1 MAEPREEG
9 HAVGWQRED
18 DFFLLAYEVGR
29 DGKGKSGPKVGTG
42 AGTCGV
48 SEKNITFFGI
58 NTPRIAIFMV
68 GLPFWSSC
76 NLTGGFG
83 VRGKA
88 NPNLVRKFFDCFC
101 SLYYRR

>member
-18 DFFLLAYEVGR
+18 DFFLLPYEVGR

-48 SEKNITFFGI
+48 SEKNITFFWHKHSP
-58 NTPRIAIFMV
+58 NCDFYS
-68 GLPFWSSC
+68 WSTF
-76 NLTGGFG
+76 L
-83 VRGKA
+83 VIMQ
-88 NPNLVRKFFDCFC
+88 PNGWVWREG
-101 SLYYRR
+101 